1 MEDDNDNEATYT
13 TRRSMTMLH
22 KQGLPFKRRSHDV
35 GLNYLMP
42 NKKDKR
48 RSSNAEKHKNR
59 NYYYNIYILLSV

>member
-1 MEDDNDNEATYT
+1 LTINEEDFDHKNNPMMEDDNDNEVTYT

-48 RSSNAEKHKNR
+48 RS
-59 NYYYNIYILLSV
+59 